1 MKAIMTKKGLVGLGV
16 VVVYLWVM
24 FGATYATQITSDGLA
39 GKGTV
44 VRDTNVPCPG
54 DGDDSGLE

>member
-44 VRDTNVPCPG
+44 VRDTGTTCDDG
-54 DGDDSGLE
+54 GDDDGGE